1 MPTHC
6 KPDKLIS
13 PEELPLWVPGT
24 ITGSSQGLDW
34 QDVSQ
39 CSYHYQGQDVEIPAM
54 ERFMVVR
61 YHTGETPMDRQ
72 FDGQWTRTKCQPGHF
87 SLLSRAAESHW
98 HWTDDVEVSHLYLS
112 NELMSRVASDM
123 LDQEAGEIL
132 LHDVLRGSDP
142 VVNGIVDT
150 MTLEASAGHQG
161 NALYAE
167 ALGVQLAV
175 HLLRRYA
182 SYSEREKPLTGQL
195 SLLQLARLRE
205 YIDAHLQDRITLNEL
220 AGVLNLGVWTFG
232 RQLQRTLNCT
242 AQTLVMKH
250 RIEKATGLLQ
260 ANQLALKQIAALC
273 GFADQAHMTRS
284 FRTHTG
290 QTPGILRKTCQKHP
304 DRPH

>member
-1 MPTHC
+1 MPVSSQADT
-6 KPDKLIS
+6 LIS

-24 ITGSSQGLDW
+24 VTCSSQDLGW
-34 QDVSQ
+34 KEVSQ
-39 CSYHYQGQDVEIPAM
+39 CSYHYQGQDVEIPPM

-61 YHTGETPMDRQ
+61 YHSGETPMDRQ

-98 HWTDDVEVSHLYLS
+98 HWTDEVEVSHLYLS

-123 LDQEAGEIL
+123 LDQEVGEIL

-150 MTLEASAGHQG
+150 MTLEASRQEQG

-175 HLLRRYA
+175 HLLRSYA
-182 SYSEREKPLTGQL
+182 SCAEREKPLAGQL
-195 SLLQLARLRE
+195 SQAQVSRLRE
-205 YIDAHLQDRITLNEL
+205 FIDAHLQDSMTLVDL

-232 RQLQRTLNCT
+232 RQLQRTLGCT
-242 AQTLVMKH
+242 AQTLVMQH
-250 RIEKATGLLQ
+250 RIDRASSLLL
-260 ANQLALKQIAALC
+260 ADQLALKQIAAVC

-284 FRTHTG
+284 FRAHTG
-290 QTPGILRKTCQKHP
+290 MTPGAFRKNRGT
-304 DRPH
+304 R